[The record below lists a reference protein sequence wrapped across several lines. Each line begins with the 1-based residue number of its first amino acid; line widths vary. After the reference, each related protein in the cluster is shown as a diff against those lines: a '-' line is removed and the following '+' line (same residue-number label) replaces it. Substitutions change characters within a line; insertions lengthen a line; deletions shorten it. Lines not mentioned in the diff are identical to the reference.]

1 MSIGK
6 NMTPLQA
13 VKAIQQLDTEKLPKN
28 LGSSAVNK
36 IVITDSEG
44 NIITGSINVSDIKTY
59 TLTKNE
65 SNLIFSDDEG
75 TSTSISISEITE
87 AERTK
92 LQNIESNAQVN
103 KIETI
108 KVNNEVQT
116 ISDKTIN
123 ISIPEAPVYSIVES
137 DTSAGYAKSYS
148 LTKDGTET
156 GVKINIPKDLVIS
169 SGSVQTVSSADIP
182 YTGAAVGDKYLDI
195 VLNDSTQ
202 NHIYIPVKDLVDVYT
217 SGNGISIDTNNQVSA
232 VIDTSSSNGLS
243 VDNKGIKL
251 ALATSESSGAMSS
264 SDKAKLDGYPGIE
277 QLLSSI
283 VLYASIDIGDG
294 VNSQFTYTADK
305 IITGEE
311 STNKFVYFIQSVL
324 LFDKN
329 TGEQVF
335 ADIIIDLGNSSKSDG
350 LTIKFSNVPTS
361 NQYECRITYS
371 MKPMLL

>member
-36 IVITDSEG
+36 IVTTDSEG

-65 SNLIFSDDEG
+65 SNLIFSDDDG
-75 TSTSISISEITE
+75 TSANIPISEITE

-123 ISIPEAPVYSIVES
+123 ISIPKAPVYSIVES
-137 DTSAGYAKSYS
+137 TASAGYAKSYS

-156 GVKINIPKDLVIS
+156 GVKIDIPKDLVIS
-169 SGSVQTVSSADIP
+169 SGSVQTVSSADTP

-217 SGNGISIDTNNQVSA
+217 SGNGINIDTNNQVSV

-243 VDNKGIKL
+243 ADDKGIKL
-251 ALATSESSGAMSS
+251 SLATSESSGAMSN

-294 VNSQFTYTADK
+294 INSQFTYTADK

-311 STNKFVYFIQSVL
+311 STKEYVFHIQSVL

-335 ADIIIDLGNSSKSDG
+335 ADIIIDIGNLSKSDG
-350 LTIKFSNVPTS
+350 LTIKFSNVPTN

-371 MKPMLL
+371 RKPIVL